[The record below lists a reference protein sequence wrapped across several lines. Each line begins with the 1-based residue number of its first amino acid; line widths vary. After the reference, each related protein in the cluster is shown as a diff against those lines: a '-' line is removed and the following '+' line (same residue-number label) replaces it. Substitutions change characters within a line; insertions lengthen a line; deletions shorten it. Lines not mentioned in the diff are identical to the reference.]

1 MTLKKNIFYRIA
13 ALFTVAAVMLA
24 PAGTVSAA
32 EGRPDFDV
40 SGFQEDNGSKAE
52 YNSFTGD
59 MKSSGELI
67 IKYKEQGNSINAL
80 SQEKYGRGL
89 KYQKLKQLGENMEL
103 VQLAPNQTLEA
114 AIAELEKNPAVEYAQ
129 PNYILNAYDVPNDPL
144 YARQW
149 GMRNEGQLIRGGYG
163 TAGVDINVQKAWSMT
178 KGKAEIIVGVLDSGI
193 DINHPDIRN
202 NIVAGW
208 DFAHDDSSVYDKDE
222 DESHGTNIAGIIAAS
237 VNNNIGVSG
246 VAPNVKIMPL
256 KFMINRSGYTADA
269 IEAINYAKE
278 RGVKIINCSFGG
290 TGRDFALRAAMA
302 KSNIIFVCA
311 AGNNGRD
318 LDKKEPCYP
327 ACFGLPNQINVA
339 AVDND
344 GNLCSFSNYG
354 TEIDVAAPGQ
364 NILNILPESSYGYMS
379 GTSMAAPFV
388 TGVVALMESLAP
400 AGKTDRIVEELKAS
414 VLKMNS
420 LQSKVNTGGMV
431 DSYKAVQKA
440 DNMKTESGIPLINS
454 QNVGIFPADAVI
466 DDVRHEMYVAG
477 FSYKSLYSVNYE
489 TGDFKEI
496 RLEAKPGC
504 IAYANGRLYIGML
517 SPVLS
522 APTGSVAVVDT
533 DSFKVIDRFDIG
545 MVPEDI
551 AADEDGFIYVTGQAA
566 GGYQLQSYSENTK
579 ALVSAVNM
587 SQLNMIE
594 IHPAFKRIYSTKS
607 YTSSDSFIM
616 CPIQSG
622 QLSGPVSGPPL
633 KEQDSYLRSYFEI
646 SPDGKYLF
654 NSSGAIF
661 KCHEDSSIDMSYV
674 GSIGKSYN
682 KIAFDLPKDR
692 FYVSN
697 GRKYEEYCY
706 SSLEKV
712 GEYTAPREI
721 TGLFSAGGRLLAIDQ
736 YEGNYYIDNLYY
748 VEKPTNL
755 QAVSE
760 GSDIRVTWEGA
771 SGVTG
776 YEVEVN
782 GTSIDIGLAQS
793 YIISGAVPAASY
805 MVKVRAKRAGQVS
818 DWAVAV
824 QKAGANWSIIRDMPS
839 ARADFAAVELEGK
852 IYAIGGR
859 NASRK
864 AVGTVEVFDP
874 DTQTW
879 SQAASLNTP
888 RYGLEAQVVN
898 GKIYAVGGESGY
910 FLYDTVEEYDPL
922 TDTWTEKQ
930 GMLKNRSNFGLQ
942 AVDGKLYAMG
952 GYDDAIS
959 VNKSVVK
966 PMEQYDAEKNEWRII
981 GEMPTPRYGFST
993 AALGK
998 AIYTVS
1004 GVDEADELSPNV
1016 EVYHTDTNSWSREE
1030 DVSVPRCNAGQAVAG
1045 DNLYIIGGNDM
1056 YSDVELVEAY
1066 DSQAKAWSSFDRL
1079 YTDRTALEC
1088 IFLGN
1093 DIYAL
1098 GGFSNS
1104 TSAFLSDVE
1113 KYTFVPAGL
1122 KIEGPD
1128 SISLPETGDMT
1139 QQYFA
1144 YTFDS
1149 HGNKIGRQ
1157 SAVWSLKTGDQEAV
1171 EVDADTGIVTVKSG
1185 AAGASFV
1192 LGAVQTGGAAASA
1205 VKTINVVNDSIPAL
1219 SSASFDKNPS
1229 LQADIVVPVNFRGNT
1244 LEGIYNGSNALI
1256 RDVHYTSTAG
1266 SINIK
1271 KAYLVTLPNG
1281 AAQLK
1286 FRYSAGR
1293 ASTFNIS
1300 IVDTTPPPVTPPPVT
1315 PPPVIPP
1322 PGIVPPIPEP
1332 DLATPPAVTLPLPAA
1347 PLKPMDEQGYQKL
1360 KAEIRALGKETVK
1373 ASVVKNTATLSLT
1386 EGAIKSLL
1394 AKADNV
1400 KKELKTSGL
1409 NSRDKVLLSKVSI
1422 ETELTGNIDFLAAS
1436 LPVELLGTLGQKG
1449 ITRLELSSSM
1459 GAVSIDTGERF
1470 KQNASTITI
1479 ELKRGDA
1486 IKDLTPVQKSV
1497 MEKNPVFD
1505 LKLFVTDRN
1514 GTRSEISSFGKPVEL
1529 GIPYLV
1535 KKGENSEMVTAY
1547 YLDAKGQTENMSGRY
1562 DSWTKTVVFTT
1573 MHFSKYFL
1581 KENKVSFSDLKGYEV
1596 YRKYIEVLGAKGI
1609 VSGDKDHKF
1618 NPGAGVT
1625 RGELAQMLV
1634 QEFRPGELG
1643 TAALKSNYPDV
1654 KKSSRYYKA
1663 IALADQAGLLSGGK
1677 DGSFRPDDRISRQEF
1692 SIVVANA
1699 LKKYK
1704 GINGTAEVKQLAALK
1719 DYSKIST
1726 YARPAIAL
1734 LVQNGIITIESGK
1747 AFNPSNAITKA
1758 EAAQILYKVFDL

>member
-1 MTLKKNIFYRIA
+1 MTLKKNIFYRVA

-59 MKSSGELI
+59 MKSPGELI

-80 SQEKYGRGL
+80 SLEKTGRGL

-129 PNYILNAYDVPNDPL
+129 PNYILNAYDIPNDPL

-149 GMRNEGQLIRGGYG
+149 GMRNEGQLIEGGYG

-269 IEAINYAKE
+269 IEAINYAE
-278 RGVKIINCSFGG
+278 ARGVKIINCSFGG
-290 TGRDFALRAAMA
+290 DSRDFALRDAME

-354 TEIDVAAPGQ
+354 TKIDVAAPGQ

-400 AGKTDRIVEELKAS
+400 AGKPDRIVEELKAS

-440 DNMKTESGIPLINS
+440 DNMKTESGIPLITS
-454 QNVGIFPADAVI
+454 QKEEILPTDPLLDPVKPEIYMADI
-466 DDVRHEMYVAG
+466 NT
-477 FSYKSLYSVNYE
+477 KKIYSVNYE
-489 TGDFKEI
+489 TKDIKEI
-496 RLEAKPGC
+496 QFDDFPWC
-504 IAYANGRLYIGML
+504 IAYANGRLYVGMR
-517 SPVLS
+517 SPVLGS
-522 APTGSVAVVDT
+522 QTGAIAVVDS
-533 DSFKVIDRFDIG
+533 DSFKVIDRFEIDLE
-545 MVPEDI
+545 PADI
-551 AADEDGFIYVTGQAA
+551 AADEDGFIYVLGQSER
-566 GGYQLQSYSENTK
+566 GDEIKSYSEKSKTQ
-579 ALVSAVNM
+579 VSSIKVG
-587 SQLNMIE
+587 QVTMIE
-594 IHPAFKRIYSTKS
+594 IHPALQRIYSAS
-607 YTSSDSFIM
+607 SFTSSEGFKM
-616 CPIQSG
+616 YPIENG
-622 QLSGPVSGPPL
+622 ILSGPVSGPPMDL
-633 KEQDSYLRSYFEI
+633 DTYFVDSFFKI

-661 KCHEDSSIDMSYV
+661 KCDGDSSVDMSYV
-674 GSIGKSYN
+674 GSIEDFLD
-682 KIAFDLPKDR
+682 IAFDLPKDR
-692 FYVSN
+692 FYVSK
-697 GRKYEEYCY
+697 GKTYVEYCY

-712 GEYTAPREI
+712 GEYAAARDI
-721 TGLFSAGGRLLAIDQ
+721 IGLFSASGRLLAIDR
-736 YEGNYYIDNLYY
+736 YDWKYYIDNLYP
-748 VEKPTNL
+748 VEKPSNL
-755 QAVSE
+755 QAVSM
-760 GSDIRVTWEGA
+760 GSDIRVIWKGA

-852 IYAIGGR
+852 IYAIGGM
-859 NASRK
+859 NASGD

-874 DTQTW
+874 ETQYW

-910 FLYDTVEEYDPL
+910 SLYDTVEEYDPL

-981 GEMPTPRYGFST
+981 GDMPTPRYGFST
-993 AALGK
+993 AALGE

-1088 IFLGN
+1088 IFLGK

-1104 TSAFLSDVE
+1104 TNAFLADVE

-1157 SAVWSLKTGDQEAV
+1157 GAVWSLMTGDQEAV
-1171 EVDADTGIVTVKSG
+1171 VVDADTGIVTVKSG
-1185 AAGASFV
+1185 SAGTSFV

-1205 VKTINVVNDSIPAL
+1205 VKTINIVNDSIPAL

-1293 ASTFNIS
+1293 ASILNIS

-1322 PGIVPPIPEP
+1322 PGIVPPLPEP
-1332 DLATPPAVTLPLPAA
+1332 DLTTPPAVTLPLPAS

-1360 KAEIRALGKETVK
+1360 KAEIRALGKEKVK

-1436 LPVELLGTLGQKG
+1436 LPVELLGNLGQKG

-1470 KQNASTITI
+1470 KQNAGTITI

-1486 IKDLTPVQKSV
+1486 IKDLTQVEKSV
-1497 MEKNPVFD
+1497 MGKNPVLD
-1505 LKLFVTDRN
+1505 LKLLVTDRN
-1514 GTRSEISSFGKPVEL
+1514 GTRSEISSFSKPVEL
-1529 GIPYLV
+1529 AIPYLL
-1535 KKGENSEMVTAY
+1535 KKGEDPEMVTAY

-1562 DSWTKTVVFTT
+1562 DSRTKTVVFTT
-1573 MHFSKYFL
+1573 THFSKYFL
-1581 KENKVSFSDLKGYEV
+1581 KENKVSFSDLKGYEG
-1596 YRKYIEVLGAKGI
+1596 YRKYIQVLGAKGI
-1609 VSGDKDHKF
+1609 VFGDKDNKF

-1625 RGELAQMLV
+1625 RGELAYMLV
-1634 QEFRPGELG
+1634 KEFKPVEMVAETSKG
-1643 TAALKSNYPDV
+1643 NYSDV
-1654 KKSSRYYKA
+1654 KKTSRYYEA
-1663 IALADQAGLLSGGK
+1663 IALADRAGLLSGGR
-1677 DGSFRPDDRISRQEF
+1677 DGRFRPDDRISRQEF
-1692 SIVVANA
+1692 AIVVANA

-1734 LVQNGIITIESGK
+1734 LVQNGIITIEPGK
-1747 AFNPSNAITKA
+1747 AFNPSKAITKA
-1758 EAAQILYKVFDL
+1758 EAAQILYKVFEL